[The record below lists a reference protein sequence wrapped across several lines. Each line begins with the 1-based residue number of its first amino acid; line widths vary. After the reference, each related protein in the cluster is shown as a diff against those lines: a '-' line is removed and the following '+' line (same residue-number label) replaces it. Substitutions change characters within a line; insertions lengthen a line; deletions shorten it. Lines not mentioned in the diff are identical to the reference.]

1 VRGENLSLQV
11 NGELLASVKD
21 PRYSAGDIALT
32 ATSYES
38 TSTEIHFD
46 DIEVARP

>member
-1 VRGENLSLQV
+1 MQV
-11 NGELLASVKD
+11 NGELLASVRD
-21 PRYSAGDIALT
+21 SRYSAGDIALT

-38 TSTEIHFD
+38 ASIEFHFD